1 VVSRVNNISIKTMLK
16 LELFV
21 CLRVSLAIKILYKT
35 KIIKIKVSN
44 KLPIIDGNKLNIDRI
59 TKGIMVIDIPI

>member
-1 VVSRVNNISIKTMLK
+1 MVSRVNNISIKTMLK